1 MGDSWGENRKKSL
14 SFDQLLENTRLEVF
28 VQPIFQRT
36 TERFPAGGM
45 GSFCGTMNQRGF
57 SGLGFRKR
65 E

>member
-45 GSFCGTMNQRGF
+45 GSF
-57 SGLGFRKR
+57 
-65 E
+65 